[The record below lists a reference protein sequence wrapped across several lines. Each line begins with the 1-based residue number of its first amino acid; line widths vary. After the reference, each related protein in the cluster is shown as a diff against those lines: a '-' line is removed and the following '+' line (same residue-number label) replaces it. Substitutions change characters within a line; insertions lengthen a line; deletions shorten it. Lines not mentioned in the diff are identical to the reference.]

1 MEIGEKAT
9 KAAARFAVA
18 YYFALLGIVS
28 GVWAARIPTVKQN
41 LRIGDGQLGLGLLAA
56 AVGLVVGMQFAGR
69 ITDRLGSARVVV
81 PAAVGCCLLLIPV
94 GFAPTLGTLIA
105 ALFVWGVVNAN
116 LDVSMNTHAVEVERL
131 YGRPLMSSFHGMY
144 SVGGLVGAGLGAL
157 FAWLEVSPGLTF
169 AAVTL
174 PLAALAVLARRFL
187 LPTTPAAPA
196 HARAKRARWRG
207 WILFMGVMAFSG
219 LVGEGAAGD
228 WSAVYL
234 HEHLHTAP
242 GTAAIAFAVFSTCM
256 TAGRFAG
263 DWLALRLGPV
273 RLVRW
278 SGLLAAAGLGGA
290 LLIAQPWAA
299 MAGFGLFGLGLAT
312 LVPQVF
318 SAAGNHDPARAG
330 EAIAQVATLGYAGLM
345 LGPVIIGGAA
355 ELIGLP
361 AALAIPVALC
371 LFMSVSAISLR
382 PTHPDPISPSPQ
394 SGP

>member
-1 MEIGEKAT
+1 MTDLAGAGT
-9 KAAARFAVA
+9 AARRARFAVG
-18 YYFALLGIVS
+18 YFFAVLGIVS

-41 LRIGDGQLGLGLLAA
+41 LGIGDGQLGIGLLAI
-56 AVGLVVGMQFAGR
+56 AVGLVIGMQFAGR
-69 ITDRLGSARVVV
+69 LTDRLGSAAVMV
-81 PAAVGCCLLLIPV
+81 PAGVACSLTMIPP
-94 GFAPTLGTLIA
+94 GFAPTLTALIA
-105 ALFVWGVVNAN
+105 TLFVWGLVNAS
-116 LDVSMNTHAVEVERL
+116 LDVSMNTHAVEVERV

-144 SVGGLVGAGLGAL
+144 SVGGLIGAGLGAL
-157 FAWLEVSPGLTF
+157 FAWLEISPGITF
-169 AAVTL
+169 AAVTV
-174 PLAALAVLARRFL
+174 PLAALAIVAKRYL
-187 LPTTPAAPA
+187 LPTTPAA
-196 HARAKRARWRG
+196 HHERRKRARWSG

-234 HEHLHTAP
+234 NEHLNTAP
-242 GTAAIAFAVFSTCM
+242 GPAAIAFAVFSTFM
-256 TAGRFAG
+256 TIGRFAG
-263 DWLALRLGPV
+263 DRLALRFGPV

-290 LLIAQPWAA
+290 LLIAHPVVA

-355 ELIGLP
+355 ELVGLP
-361 AALAIPVALC
+361 AALGIPVLLC
-371 LFMSVSAISLR
+371 PFMAASAVSLR
-382 PTHPDPISPSPQ
+382 PAFTK
-394 SGP
+394 